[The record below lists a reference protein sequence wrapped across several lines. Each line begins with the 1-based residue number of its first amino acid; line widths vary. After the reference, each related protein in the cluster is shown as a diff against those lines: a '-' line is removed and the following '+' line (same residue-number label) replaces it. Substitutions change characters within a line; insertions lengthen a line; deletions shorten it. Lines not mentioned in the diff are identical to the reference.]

1 MLTWFRRR
9 NHLGKLLSALL
20 LLLALIGGA
29 VTAWVLVDLPSL
41 DHLDAG
47 LALPSTR
54 IMDRHGR
61 LLYEILPAQQ
71 GRNRQLKL
79 SEMPQHCLN
88 AIIATEDAN
97 YYRHPGVDPLG
108 ILRALWINLRGGEI
122 VAGGSTITQQTARL
136 LLLDPQS
143 QAQRSLRRKLREMVL
158 ALQLQARYSKDEVL
172 ALYLNQVYFGNLAYG
187 LEAAAQSYFQKPARD
202 LSLAEC
208 ALLAGIVQNA
218 ITNDPLTQIDRAKSR
233 QAVALR
239 LMAQNRFIPEAEA
252 RAAQRDALQ
261 FAASAFPIEAPHFV
275 MAVWRILERDFAA
288 ALRAGGLRVIT
299 TVDLDWTRHARQIVR
314 RQLEALNEPVAG
326 ARPANANNAAL
337 VALDPRTG
345 EVLTL
350 LGSPDYFDESINGAV
365 NAALAYRQPGSALKP
380 FTYAEA
386 MNPAYSDPYT
396 AATMLLDVRAP
407 FITNKLESYVPANY
421 GHVEHGPV
429 LLREALASSYNIPA
443 VVALEHIGIERFV
456 NFVSDLGL
464 ENLRENAGVDLSITL
479 GGGEVRLLDL
489 AEAYAAFAN
498 GGYDIEPQLILS
510 ITDASG
516 EEIFRHEPPSLDRR
530 LIDQRVAYIISDI
543 LSDNAARIPSFGE
556 NSPLNLG
563 FPAAAKTGTTTDF
576 RDNWVVGYTPDLVV
590 GVWVGNADNAP
601 MLDVSGVSGA
611 GPIYNLFMRAVTRG
625 ADPARFVEPAGLIR
639 LEVCRLSG
647 LLPTEYCRRRISEIF
662 IPGTEPRDYDDF
674 HHPFLIDRATG
685 LLADDDTPMP
695 NRLEQVF
702 LVLPPQA
709 RAWAL
714 SQGITPPPPV
724 SGGLE
729 QSDAAALRFLSPDP
743 YTVFQR
749 NEQIP
754 AVSQRLRFAVA
765 APATSRAVEF
775 RLNGKLIGSVERAP
789 WELWWTLKPG
799 EYQLAARAIAADG
812 AAGQSR
818 SLSFSVLEQG
828 ARASYER
835 SS

>member
-1 MLTWFRRR
+1 MLSWFRRL
-9 NHLGKLLSALL
+9 NHLGKLASAVLF
-20 LLLALIGGA
+20 LLALVGGI
-29 VTAWVLVDLPSL
+29 VLAWVLVDLPSL
-41 DHLDAG
+41 DRLDAG

-54 IMDRHGR
+54 IMDRQGR

-88 AIIATEDAN
+88 AVIATEDAN

-136 LLLDPQS
+136 LLLDPQG

-158 ALQLQARYSKDEVL
+158 ALQLQARYSKDEIL

-187 LEAAAQSYFQKPARD
+187 LEAAAQSYFQKAARD

-208 ALLAGIVQNA
+208 ALLAGVVQNA
-218 ITNDPLTQIDRAKSR
+218 ISNDPLTQIERAKSR

-239 LMAQNRFIPEAEA
+239 LMAQNRFITEAEA
-252 RAAQRDALQ
+252 SAAQQDELQ

-275 MAVWRILERDFAA
+275 MEVWRILERDFAA
-288 ALRAGGLRVIT
+288 ALHAGGLQVVT
-299 TVDLDWTRHARQIVR
+299 SVDLDWTRHAEQIVR
-314 RQLEALNEPVAG
+314 RQLEALNKPDAG

-337 VALDPRTG
+337 VALDPQTG

-350 LGSPDYFDESINGAV
+350 LGSPDYFDESIDGAV
-365 NAALAYRQPGSALKP
+365 NAALAYRQPGSTLKP

-386 MNPAYSDPYT
+386 MNPAYSDPYS
-396 AATMLLDVRAP
+396 AATMLLDVRTP
-407 FITNKLESYVPANY
+407 FITKRLESYVPANY
-421 GHVEHGPV
+421 GLVEHGPV

-464 ENLRENAGVDLSITL
+464 DNLRDNASVDLSVTL

-516 EEIFRHEPPSLDRR
+516 QQIYRYQPPPLHRR
-530 LIDQRVAYIISDI
+530 LIDQRIAYIISDI

-601 MLDVSGVSGA
+601 MLGVSGVSGA
-611 GPIYNLFMRAVTRG
+611 GPIYNLFMRTVKRG
-625 ADPARFVEPAGLIR
+625 ADPAKFVEPPGLLR
-639 LEVCRLSG
+639 LEVCQLSG
-647 LLPTEYCRRRISEIF
+647 LLPTEHCRRRISELF
-662 IPGTEPRDYDDF
+662 LPGTQPREYDDF
-674 HHPFLIDRATG
+674 HQPFVIDRATG
-685 LLADDDTPMP
+685 LPADADTPIA

-702 LVLPPQA
+702 VVLPPEA

-714 SQGITPPPPV
+714 SQGITPPPQV
-724 SGGLE
+724 LGGLG
-729 QSDAAALRFLSPDP
+729 QSDGC
-743 YTVFQR
+743 
-749 NEQIP
+749 
-754 AVSQRLRFAVA
+754 RLAFPV
-765 APATSRAVEF
+765 T
-775 RLNGKLIGSVERAP
+775 
-789 WELWWTLKPG
+789 
-799 EYQLAARAIAADG
+799 
-812 AAGQSR
+812 R
-818 SLSFSVLEQG
+818 SLLSLS
-828 ARASYER
+828 A
-835 SS
+835 